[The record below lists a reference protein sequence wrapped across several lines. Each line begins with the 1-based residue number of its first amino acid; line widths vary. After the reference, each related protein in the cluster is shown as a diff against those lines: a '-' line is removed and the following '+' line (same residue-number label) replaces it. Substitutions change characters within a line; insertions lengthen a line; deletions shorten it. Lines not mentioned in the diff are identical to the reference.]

1 MSVLEKALKQ
11 KLDCLLFSLCE
22 GDGLKDKHN
31 MAQIILRGKLSPR
44 FLYTHKEE
52 LYELGYSLN
61 EVIKGKVCIITKG
74 GANYKNCECICYT
87 KGGCDVENANTIV
100 ISGNV
105 FCFNCKITVYNVNKL
120 LAYYSVVHVEDGIKV
135 ITSRCK
141 VYLHY
146 CKILRLY
153 NSRCI
158 ACQADEVTVEN
169 SFLSIQQS
177 NLIEVYG
184 HSNVKAS
191 WQSVV
196 NAHVAKNGTIK
207 LYNES
212 FIRIQKNNKTNV
224 KLYDKSQIMY
234 I

>member
-11 KLDCLLFSLCE
+11 KLDCFLFSLCE

-44 FLYTHKEE
+44 FLYAHKEE

-61 EVIKGKVCIITKG
+61 EVKEGKVCIITKG
-74 GANYKNCECICYT
+74 GVNYKNCECICYT
-87 KGGCDVENANTIV
+87 KGSCDVENANIIA

-146 CKILRLY
+146 CKILHLY

-158 ACQADEVTVEN
+158 ACQADEVMVEN

-177 NLIEVYG
+177 NLIEVEG
-184 HSNVKAS
+184 RSNVKAK

-196 NAHVAKNGTIK
+196 NAQNAKGGTIK
-207 LYNES
+207 LYHES
-212 FIRIQKNNKTNV
+212 FIRIQENNKTNV